1 MGITYNDGKVL
12 YEGAVISTYTAC
24 ERVMS
29 DIYADVAYAIVWDE
43 DWSCV
48 KTINYAYY
56 FELADNNGIAVV
68 DATDESLASAA
79 AYAAGRTAGLV
90 KAAAFAA
97 ADKAELEAA
106 KVAALAAKRAAV
118 LADAPR
124 VGDSVE
130 VTKAAGSPKVEKGVT
145 GKVVWSGWSKRH
157 DASWRVGLKTA
168 AGEVCWLPATAV
180 KVVAKG
186 SPTDPPG
193 TKAPAASESAPPP
206 VKGAEVTVASGD
218 GAGTRGR
225 IIWVGTDRSSGAAR
239 VGVKAKNGDV
249 VWTAAA
255 NVAST
260 EAAA

>member
-1 MGITYNDGKVL
+1 MGITYKNGTVL

-56 FELADNNGIAVV
+56 FELADNNGVAVV
-68 DATDESLASAA
+68 DATDENLAKAA
-79 AYAAGRTAGLV
+79 AAADGSRAGHA

-118 LADAPR
+118 AADAPR
-124 VGDSVE
+124 MGDLVE
-130 VTKAAGSPKVEKGVT
+130 VTKAAGSPKVAKGVS

-180 KVVAKG
+180 KVIERASADAESAAPAPAPAAECRVAKG
-186 SPTDPPG
+186 DR
-193 TKAPAASESAPPP
+193 
-206 VKGAEVTVASGD
+206 VTTANGVA
-218 GAGTRGR
+218 GR
-225 IIWVGTDRSSGAAR
+225 IIWVGTDKFSGAAR
-239 VGVKAKNGDV
+239 VGIRDSRGETHWV
-249 VWTAAA
+249 AAD
-255 NVAST
+255 NVR
-260 EAAA
+260 AA